1 MNNLEES
8 RKKINEIDKE
18 MRELF
23 LQRLKVVEDVARYKK
38 LNNLNIY
45 DEKREKEVIE
55 KNIVQLINLCKVIII
70 HI

>member
-38 LNNLNIY
+38 L
-45 DEKREKEVIE
+45 
-55 KNIVQLINLCKVIII
+55 II
-70 HI
+70 